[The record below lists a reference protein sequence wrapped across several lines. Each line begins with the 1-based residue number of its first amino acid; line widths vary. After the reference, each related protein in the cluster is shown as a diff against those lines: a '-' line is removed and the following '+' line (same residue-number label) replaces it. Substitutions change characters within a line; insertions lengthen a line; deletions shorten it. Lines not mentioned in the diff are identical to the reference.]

1 MYLRIKN
8 ETIEYPYTLLQ
19 LRRDENTISFPQNIT
34 NDILEAFGVYVVM
47 QTPKP
52 NDYTK
57 TITEGTPNL
66 VDGVYYQNWVIED
79 STESEIQFRIDYKW
93 DEIRN
98 LRTELLKEC
107 DWRVLPDSPVGDSI
121 DNWIQYRQELRNIT
135 LQENPFN
142 IVWPIQP

>member
-1 MYLRIKN
+1 
-8 ETIEYPYTLLQ
+8 
-19 LRRDENTISFPQNIT
+19 
-34 NDILEAFGVYVVM
+34 M

-66 VDGVYYQNWVIED
+66 VDGVYYQNWVLED
-79 STESEIQFRIDYKW
+79 STESEIQTKIQYKW

-107 DWRVLPDSPVGDSI
+107 DWRVLPDSPVGDNLN
-121 DNWIQYRQELRNIT
+121 NWIQYRQELRNIT
-135 LQENPFN
+135 SQENPFN
-142 IVWPIQP
+142 IVWPIEP

>member
-19 LRRDENTISFPQNIT
+19 LRRDDNTVSFPQNLT
-34 NDILEAFGVYVVM
+34 NDILEGFGVYVVM

-66 VDGVYYQNWVIED
+66 VDGVYYQNWVLED
-79 STESEIQFRIDYKW
+79 STESEIQTRIQYKW

-107 DWRVLPDSPVGDSI
+107 DWRVLADSPVGD
-121 DNWIQYRQELRNIT
+121 NRTAWIEYRQELRNIT
-135 LQENPFN
+135 SQENPFN

>member
-19 LRRDENTISFPQNIT
+19 LRRDENTISFPQTIT

-66 VDGVYYQNWVIED
+66 VDGVYYQNWVMEN
-79 STESEIQFRIDYKW
+79 STESEIQTRIEYKW

-107 DWRVLPDSPVGDSI
+107 DWRVLADSPVGD
-121 DNWIQYRQELRNIT
+121 NRTAWIEYRQELRNIT
-135 LQENPFN
+135 SQENPFN
-142 IVWPIQP
+142 I

>member
-34 NDILEAFGVYVVM
+34 NDILEAFGVYVVT

-66 VDGVYYQNWVIED
+66 VDGVYYQNWVMGD
-79 STESEIQFRIDYKW
+79 STESEIQTRIEYKW

-98 LRTELLKEC
+98 LRTELLNES
-107 DWRVLPDSPVGDSI
+107 DWRVLPDSPVGDNR
-121 DNWIQYRQELRNIT
+121 DVWVQYRQELRNIT
-135 LQENPFN
+135 SQENPFN

>member
-19 LRRDENTISFPQNIT
+19 LRRDENTVSFPQTIT

-57 TITEGTPNL
+57 TITEGIPNL
-66 VDGVYYQNWVIED
+66 VDGVYYQNWVMEN
-79 STESEIQFRIDYKW
+79 STESEIQSRIEYKW

-107 DWRVLPDSPVGDSI
+107 DWRVLPDSPVSDSL
-121 DNWIQYRQELRNIT
+121 DSWIQYRQELRNIT
-135 LQENPFN
+135 SQENPFN